1 MSFVLCLLCI
11 LLIPLATAGLSLIHQ
26 GLGRSRSA
34 AHTMVATLCV
44 LAVTAIVFVF
54 IGYSVV
60 GFNGGPAHAFLLAG
74 TSWNWAGAEPLFN
87 RGIHFDGS
95 PSALVLCFQ
104 LFAVGLA
111 GIIPLGTGSDRW
123 RLGPICVSSAL
134 LAAITYPLFAHWTW
148 SGGWLAHLGVNFGL
162 GAGLVDAGGSGV
174 IQALGGL
181 TALSIAWIIGPRRGK
196 FSEDGVAAAIPGHNI
211 VLVLFG
217 CLLAL
222 IGWIALNAAGAMLF
236 YGTSIVEVP
245 RILINTVLAA
255 SASCLGTVLTT
266 RFRYGKPDASLI
278 ANGWIAGLV
287 ASSAGCVF
295 FSPAAAIAIGFVAG
309 ASVMYLVEFLE
320 LKLHIDDPG
329 GAISVHGGAGLWGL
343 LAAGIFGK
351 IPALSGGGQM
361 LAQVVG
367 VAALLGFMLPLI
379 YGLNMLVDR
388 VMRQRV
394 DADGDR
400 QGMDVRELGAGAYP
414 EFVVHGDEFLPR

>member
-60 GFNGGPAHAFLLAG
+60 GFNGGPAHAFLLSG
-74 TSWNWAGAEPLFN
+74 TSWNWAGAEPLFS
-87 RGIHFDGS
+87 RGVHFDGS

-123 RLGPICVSSAL
+123 RLGPLCVSSAL

-196 FSEDGVAAAIPGHNI
+196 FSEDGVAAAIPGHNM

-295 FSPAAAIAIGFVAG
+295 VSPAAAIAIGFVAG

-379 YGLNMLVDR
+379 YGLNVLVDR
-388 VMRQRV
+388 LMRQRV

>member
-74 TSWNWAGAEPLFN
+74 TNWNWAGAEPLFS

-123 RLGPICVSSAL
+123 RLGPLCVSSAL

-162 GAGLVDAGGSGV
+162 GAGFVDAGGSGV

-295 FSPAAAIAIGFVAG
+295 VSPAAAIAIGFVAG